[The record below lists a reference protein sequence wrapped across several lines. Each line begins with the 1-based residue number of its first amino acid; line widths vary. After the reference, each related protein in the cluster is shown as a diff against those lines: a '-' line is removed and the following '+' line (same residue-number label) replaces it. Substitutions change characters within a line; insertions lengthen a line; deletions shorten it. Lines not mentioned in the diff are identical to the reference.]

1 MIDIYLKT
9 IQPHIL
15 VISLIHQKL
24 KAIIKKSTINTR
36 LLEPPRNVVDFCPE
50 KIYPTLRITEDFGQ
64 NISPFYQFAHMVDGV
79 DDVDDVDYVAGHLMS
94 VVALV
99 LSRTMQFK
107 RCFYSLAVI
116 MLLYIHAPRHA
127 KINFSFLLHV

>member
-1 MIDIYLKT
+1 
-9 IQPHIL
+9 
-15 VISLIHQKL
+15 
-24 KAIIKKSTINTR
+24 
-36 LLEPPRNVVDFCPE
+36 
-50 KIYPTLRITEDFGQ
+50 
-64 NISPFYQFAHMVDGV
+64 MVDGV